1 MATEFQKVKDGQ
13 NGKKQFQYFILASGV
28 NDDARQ
34 NALILRMVRP
44 RNTGIYVTL
53 NVEKREATLYKTSL
67 EALDQ
72 HFYIKKNIP
81 FERLIFC
88 AAEQLK
94 KE

>member
-1 MATEFQKVKDGQ
+1 
-13 NGKKQFQYFILASGV
+13 
-28 NDDARQ
+28 
-34 NALILRMVRP
+34 MVRP